1 MALINIDLN
10 DSKAKIKVLLVGYIA
25 VQPCPTVQRDT
36 KQNTEQYN
44 VASKCRNMQLGN
56 ITDSETHLVDNMLY
70 PVVNARTEP
79 GCPDR
84 SRYFPGPI
92 VPTPHSPHCFHFH
105 SRACGNCRSPIIT
118 SNITFLIQ
126 NQLSHNTESQSS
138 LICNN
143 VKIMYCVTEN
153 TKHQQCVLA
162 NQSNKSSLVP
172 ALPIT
177 MMVKSSFRSKNR
189 KSLIY

>member
-105 SRACGNCRSPIIT
+105 S
-118 SNITFLIQ
+118 NITFLIQ
-126 NQLSHNTESQSS
+126 N
-138 LICNN
+138 
-143 VKIMYCVTEN
+143 
-153 TKHQQCVLA
+153 
-162 NQSNKSSLVP
+162 
-172 ALPIT
+172 
-177 MMVKSSFRSKNR
+177 
-189 KSLIY
+189 

>member
-44 VASKCRNMQLGN
+44 VASKCPNMQLGN

-92 VPTPHSPHCFHFH
+92 VPTPHTAFAFTAEPAATVDH
-105 SRACGNCRSPIIT
+105 
-118 SNITFLIQ
+118 
-126 NQLSHNTESQSS
+126 QLSQVIS
-138 LICNN
+138 LF
-143 VKIMYCVTEN
+143 
-153 TKHQQCVLA
+153 L
-162 NQSNKSSLVP
+162 
-172 ALPIT
+172 
-177 MMVKSSFRSKNR
+177 
-189 KSLIY
+189 

>member
-118 SNITFLIQ
+118 SNITFLIE
-126 NQLSHNTESQSS
+126 NQLIHNRESQSS